1 MTADMTIVSRH
12 SQPFPAG
19 YFTLPAPAAC
29 KPEPMSLPAAPTVPA
44 LPASLRH
51 AWIATR
57 APGPAEPAA
66 RTWLARE
73 LGCEPVAV
81 PLVRDALGRPRL
93 GAQHRH
99 FDVNWSHSGDGLL
112 VALGDGLQV
121 GVDVERVRPRPRALD
136 LARRYFVPSEADWLA
151 ALPAPQRESG
161 FLRLWCAKEAVLK
174 AHGRGLAF
182 GLDRLL
188 FAEHDGALQ
197 LAGCDRLLGEP
208 EQWSLRE
215 FVPEPG
221 YRAAI
226 AWRARPPRPA

>member
-1 MTADMTIVSRH
+1 MSLSA
-12 SQPFPAG
+12 
-19 YFTLPAPAAC
+19 APA
-29 KPEPMSLPAAPTVPA
+29 VPA
-44 LPASLRH
+44 LPATLRH
-51 AWIATR
+51 AWIAAR
-57 APGPAEPAA
+57 APGPAEPVA
-66 RTWLARE
+66 RAWLARE

-93 GAQHRH
+93 GAQHRR

-112 VALGDGLQV
+112 IALGEDLQV
-121 GVDVERVRPRPRALD
+121 GADVERIRPRPRALA

-151 ALPAPQRESG
+151 GLPDAERELG

-174 AHGRGLAF
+174 AHGRGLSF

-188 FAEHDGALQ
+188 FAEHDGALE

-215 FVPEPG
+215 FVPAPG

-226 AWRARPPRPA
+226 AWRARPVRPA